1 MPLNILFA
9 ASEDRWQAYEAPL
22 REALLN
28 IGQGDA
34 NLALEI
40 PAAEVDYIIYA
51 PSSDVQD
58 FTPYTRTK
66 AVLNLWAGV
75 EGVVGNDTLTQPLA
89 RMVDDGLT
97 QGMVE
102 WVVGHTM
109 RHHLNTDLH
118 VMNQD
123 GEWRNYVPPL
133 ATDRPVTIL
142 GLGALGRACGEALA
156 GLGFPVTGWSRSQKD
171 VEALRCLSGD
181 EGLTQALSEA
191 QIVILLLPQTPDTE
205 NLLNAARLDLLPEGA
220 VIINPGRGPLIDDNA
235 LLAALDRGHMGH
247 ATLDVFREEPLPA
260 GHPYWSHPKVTVT
273 PHIASETRPKSASRV
288 IAENIRRGEAGE
300 PFLHLVDRSLGY

>member
-22 REALLN
+22 RAALARV
-28 IGQGDA
+28 GHGDA
-34 NLALEI
+34 NLALNI
-40 PAAEVDYIIYA
+40 PAAQVDYIIYA

-58 FTPYTRTK
+58 FRPFVRTK

-75 EGVVGNDTLTQPLA
+75 EGVVGNETLTQPLA

-97 QGMVE
+97 QGMVD

-123 GEWRNYVPPL
+123 GEWRSYVPPL
-133 ATDRPVTIL
+133 ATDRPVTVL
-142 GLGALGRACGEALA
+142 GLGALGQACGKALA
-156 GLGFPVTGWSRSQKD
+156 GLGFPVTGWSRTQKD
-171 VEALRCLSGD
+171 VDGLRCLSGD
-181 EGLTQALSEA
+181 DGLVQALSKAE
-191 QIVILLLPQTPDTE
+191 IVILLLPQTPGTE
-205 NLLNAARLDLLPEGA
+205 NLLNAERLDVLPEGA
-220 VIINPGRGPLIDDNA
+220 MIINPGRGPLIDDDA
-235 LLAALDRGHMGH
+235 LLAALDRGHIGH

-260 GHPYWSHPKVTVT
+260 GHPFWSHPKVTVT

-300 PFLHLVDRSLGY
+300 PLLHLVDRELGY